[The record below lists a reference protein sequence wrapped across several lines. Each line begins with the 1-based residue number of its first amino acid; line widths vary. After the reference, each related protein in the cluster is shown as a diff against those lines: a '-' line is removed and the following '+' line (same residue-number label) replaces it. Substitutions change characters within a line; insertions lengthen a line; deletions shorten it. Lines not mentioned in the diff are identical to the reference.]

1 VCKCPAALWEGDGTV
16 RDPSFV
22 AALFGFYRNRG
33 KDIVTEQS
41 DREGITSGVLQ
52 DAQKWLDN
60 PHPDWFDGMVI
71 AETEANTLEAA
82 QLVGMRDP
90 PTRKVE
96 LLRTAS
102 QDIPALKLL
111 IGKFSAQLA
120 PNAIPG
126 QTPLHRY
133 YTPYVPH

>member
-1 VCKCPAALWEGDGTV
+1 M
-16 RDPSFV
+16 
-22 AALFGFYRNRG
+22 
-33 KDIVTEQS
+33 EQS

-60 PHPDWFDGMVI
+60 PRADWFDGMVI

-82 QLVGMRDP
+82 QLVAMRDP

-96 LLRTAS
+96 LLRTEP
-102 QDIPALKLL
+102 QNIPALKLL
-111 IGKFSAQLA
+111 IGEFSAQLA
-120 PNAIPG
+120 ANAIPG

-133 YTPYVPH
+133 YTPYVSH